1 MNLTKLKNNESRQH
15 GWQNVL
21 AEWPVLLFLVA
32 AGLLFFWPVWI
43 AGYTFPQGGG
53 DLFNQ
58 LYPVWNYVAH
68 WLRQGIFPLWHTGLM
83 AGDPLIAEAQYGLL
97 NPLNWPLFLFSPIPR
112 TLLLLRDA
120 FTLWL
125 AGAGLYLYLRHSPVW
140 GLGRTAALT
149 SGIAYMLSNPFV
161 VHLGHPQFNDV
172 MAWLPWMLWAMDEA
186 MRRRRAIPPAAGVL
200 AALLLAGHGQA
211 ALYALLAIAFYGLW
225 QVAEGG
231 WQHAPRRAGRLA
243 LVALLGGALAAPAIL
258 PGLERLPHTERSLV
272 PWEDRRGYEFPAQM
286 LMDFISP
293 WFHGQGY
300 RFWAPWNRV
309 ESGYAGVIT
318 LALALPGLVS
328 NWKQRRV
335 WFLLGLGTFA
345 YLFAL
350 GYQGPIYAHFAP
362 LPFFSA
368 TWKTARIIFLLSFTL
383 AIAAGLGLETLLR
396 GSSRQRASWALLLL
410 GAGTML
416 WLRAPHLLSPVPAGA
431 PQTNALH
438 GLRLAALIL
447 LGSATLIGTRSR
459 TLAHAGIPL
468 LLLAELVTVGAF
480 AETDPPSS
488 HNNVHA
494 EALAYLQADPG
505 WFRVDVDVAA
515 RGLWSPSAL
524 TAEGFTVPQG
534 TGNPME
540 LYRYNQFYWTIPHQ
554 DSPAYQLLGVKYIIV
569 PQDAYPGGEGIW
581 PVFQEDEWIDIHLN
595 TNSLNRVW
603 LVFNTLPAANRA
615 HAQELILQPDFAPAE
630 VAVVENGPILAG
642 HGTGTLELRVYQPHR
657 VAFNVEVTE
666 RALFVL
672 SDLNYPGWT
681 AQLDGASTPLYT
693 TNAIFRGVVIPPGKH
708 QLTMR
713 FRPLSFQ
720 LGLGAAGMALLL
732 IAALVEKVKTAP
744 KYGNDTT
751 KRLCDYLPM

>member
-1 MNLTKLKNNESRQH
+1 M
-15 GWQNVL
+15 
-21 AEWPVLLFLVA
+21 
-32 AGLLFFWPVWI
+32 
-43 AGYTFPQGGG
+43 
-53 DLFNQ
+53 
-58 LYPVWNYVAH
+58 
-68 WLRQGIFPLWHTGLM
+68 
-83 AGDPLIAEAQYGLL
+83 
-97 NPLNWPLFLFSPIPR
+97 
-112 TLLLLRDA
+112 
-120 FTLWL
+120 
-125 AGAGLYLYLRHSPVW
+125 
-140 GLGRTAALT
+140 
-149 SGIAYMLSNPFV
+149 
-161 VHLGHPQFNDV
+161 
-172 MAWLPWMLWAMDEA
+172 
-186 MRRRRAIPPAAGVL
+186 
-200 AALLLAGHGQA
+200 
-211 ALYALLAIAFYGLW
+211 
-225 QVAEGG
+225 
-231 WQHAPRRAGRLA
+231 
-243 LVALLGGALAAPAIL
+243 
-258 PGLERLPHTERSLV
+258 
-272 PWEDRRGYEFPAQM
+272 
-286 LMDFISP
+286 
-293 WFHGQGY
+293 
-300 RFWAPWNRV
+300 
-309 ESGYAGVIT
+309 
-318 LALALPGLVS
+318 
-328 NWKQRRV
+328 
-335 WFLLGLGTFA
+335 
-345 YLFAL
+345 
-350 GYQGPIYAHFAP
+350 
-362 LPFFSA
+362 
-368 TWKTARIIFLLSFTL
+368 
-383 AIAAGLGLETLLR
+383 
-396 GSSRQRASWALLLL
+396 
-410 GAGTML
+410 
-416 WLRAPHLLSPVPAGA
+416 
-431 PQTNALH
+431 
-438 GLRLAALIL
+438 
-447 LGSATLIGTRSR
+447 
-459 TLAHAGIPL
+459 
-468 LLLAELVTVGAF
+468 
-480 AETDPPSS
+480 
-488 HNNVHA
+488 
-494 EALAYLQADPG
+494 AYLQADPG